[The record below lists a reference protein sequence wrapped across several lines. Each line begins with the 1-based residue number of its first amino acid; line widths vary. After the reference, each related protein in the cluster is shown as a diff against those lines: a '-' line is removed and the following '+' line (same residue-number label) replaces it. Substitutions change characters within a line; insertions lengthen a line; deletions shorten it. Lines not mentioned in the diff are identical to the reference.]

1 MKAQRGLFIGLA
13 ILTGGAAAA
22 GGMAAYYWQRTTAVP
37 TWYDSSNADINLA
50 ASVSAGSGVL
60 QNKLSTGDDIQYL
73 DDSQIE
79 MALNET
85 DLNQL
90 IQEKLSQSPEAAP
103 LLEATEG
110 LRANIEDN
118 RLQAGAVV
126 NLADLPIQ
134 DLPAD
139 SQQTLQQALA
149 LLPMLQNQAVYI
161 GIDGNPKIEN
171 GQLVLGD
178 DTRLQAGNVQFS
190 LAEVARITGLSPAQ
204 LTEKIN
210 TALSQ
215 SGLTLDSLEV
225 VNDQVILQGTP
236 E

>member
-13 ILTGGAAAA
+13 ILTVGAATA

-37 TWYDSSNADINLA
+37 TWYDSSTADINLA
-50 ASVSAGSGVL
+50 ASVSTGSGVL

-73 DDSQIE
+73 NDSQIE

-103 LLEATEG
+103 LLAATEG
-110 LRANIEDN
+110 LRANIEN
-118 RLQAGAVV
+118 SRLQAGAVV

-190 LAEVARITGLSPAQ
+190 LAEVARMTGLSPAQ